1 MKKDVMNIM
10 DNSNA
15 KPLYMQIK
23 EKIEH
28 EINSGR
34 LEPNHQIPSERELC
48 EKYNVSRITVRQAI
62 AEAEKDGLIY
72 KIQGKGTFVKE
83 PVINQGLDKLTSFSK
98 TLFTKGLKGRSEI
111 INIETIPVDFQLA
124 NILKCDMSG
133 QIVNLKL
140 LGLADDEPMVCY
152 DSYFPY
158 NIGMKIVE
166 AAKQSIQ
173 RGEAFSTS
181 DLYKK
186 VNVLLGTIDQTFEAA
201 NCNEEMAKIMKVE
214 EGRAIML
221 VTSIIYS
228 RDNKPL
234 EFRTAKYRADK
245 YRFHIKRTRE

>member
-1 MKKDVMNIM
+1 MEN
-10 DNSNA
+10 NTS

-28 EINSGR
+28 EIECGR

-62 AEAEKDGLIY
+62 AEAEKDGLVY
-72 KIQGKGTFVKE
+72 RIQGKGTFVKE
-83 PVINQGLDKLTSFSK
+83 PVIHQGLEKLTSFSK
-98 TLFTKGLKGRSEI
+98 TLFTKGLKGKSEI
-111 INIETIPVDFQLA
+111 VKTEIIPVDFQLS
-124 NILKCDMSG
+124 NILKCDLSE
-133 QIVNLKL
+133 QIVNLVL

-158 NIGMKIVE
+158 DIGIKMIE
-166 AAKQSIQ
+166 AAEENIKQHK
-173 RGEAFSTS
+173 AFSTF

-186 VNVLLGTIDQTFEAA
+186 INILLGTIDQTFEAA
-201 NCNEEMAKIMKVE
+201 NCNEATSKIMKIN
-214 EGRAIML
+214 EGKALML

-228 RDNKPL
+228 RDHKPL